1 MAGIWLSPRLLLWI
15 LVIAQTGQTQT
26 TTTIAS
32 TAALSTPSKTESTT
46 STTPVTTVTIQ
57 TPPATTAYPWII
69 TNSSTRAALSTT
81 TSTTDSTTSTTP
93 VTTDTIQTTPA
104 TTAYPWIITNSSNAA
119 LRLVDRQ
126 YSCQGRVEILQN
138 GTWESVCFYY
148 PSISYA
154 VCQEL
159 GCGQSINYN
168 YYYVEWYNT
177 AWTASC
183 TGLEKS
189 MSQCTLS
196 RQNQY
201 CSGGYWDP
209 TKSYVSCSAAGLR
222 LVGGANRCE
231 GRMEVYK
238 NGVWGELCSS
248 TVNRDIADGICR
260 LLGCGWSLAY
270 GSNVSAFGLG
280 QGTIFPDNLSSPGN
294 RIYDNLVYGTNNC
307 SLSQTAA
314 IICEASGNRNQS
326 LIITG
331 PTNDM
336 IHLVDREMECQ
347 GRVEIFNNGEWG
359 TICRSTSY
367 MGNVACRELGC
378 GYEISSTR
386 YNTPLPVPTLSVQ
399 CDIAANNIS
408 ECNVTPRNKYDCLQE
423 GYYYTLCSAKGL
435 RLVGGTNR
443 CEGRVAISRNGVW
456 NEICDST
463 VDTQDADMICHL
475 LDCGWSVARGMMSQ
489 FGVGAGTILP
499 DNLVCSPYPNQIFDC
514 LQIGTNNCSQLQ
526 TAAIICEAS
535 GTANPQVIVTETENG
550 TIRLVDR
557 EMNCRG
563 RVEINNNGTWG
574 SLCDAGWTL
583 GGADVVCR
591 QMQCGNAVD
600 NQAYYGKGPS
610 PKWTATCGSLEDSLF
625 KCTLTEGNPNSCTRI
640 SDAGVQCT
648 GAGLRL
654 VSGRNR
660 CEGRVEVLKSSVWS
674 GVCSSALDTHGA
686 DTICRLL
693 GCGWSLSHGS
703 LTQFMNTPARILSD
717 NVACAAFPN
726 TIFDCL
732 QTGTQNCSNM
742 ETAAVICEAAEPTSP
757 QLIITANIDGTIQL
771 VDRDVMCQGKVEIYN
786 NGSASTLCRDSWD
799 EIQSEIV
806 CQQLNCGSSAQFGY
820 YGNEQYYF
828 GIGRGT
834 SQNARCGGTEQ
845 ALTDC
850 TLSPE
855 NSFTCTNKGPAGVV
869 CTAAGL
875 RLVGGAN
882 RCEGRMEVYKNGVWG
897 ELCSSTLN
905 RDIADGICH
914 LLGCGWSLA
923 YGSNVSTFGL
933 GQGTI
938 FPDNL
943 SSITG
948 NIFSSL
954 QYGTNNCSYDQT
966 AAIICEAAGTANHSL
981 FVTGSTNGRVRLVD
995 RELEC
1000 QGRVE
1005 VFHNGSWG
1013 TLCGSSWDVCGEL
1026 QCGSLA
1032 SAITHHGLLQRPTW
1046 NAYCSG
1052 MEQSLADCNL
1062 MPGNKYQCAHSGYAG
1077 VVCSAAGVRLLGGNS
1092 SCEGL
1097 LEVYR
1102 NGVWAGLCS
1111 SVLDYQDADV
1121 ICRFLHCG
1129 KASFVGNTTEFGL
1142 GSTSVLSQSIACV
1155 KTATSIGN
1163 CSWVDSVPCHYTQA
1177 ASVICAVPVEKTIVF
1192 SGYDGVIL
1200 SNNFTMDDKSL
1211 TYTFVIQ
1218 SRSPNAIKIKIENI
1232 SLQESNSCVLQRLE
1246 VWDGQVSE
1254 GNSLAVLC
1262 GGAAVGQHIKSTKQ
1276 VISLVLKTR
1285 GPLDGRGFNI
1295 SYTSIK
1301 VTRPSVPV
1309 TCGTT
1314 SVHTQSPWVV
1324 QMQNVYGYSYCNGA
1338 LIGIRWILTSATC
1351 VYNRPVYEWRVN
1363 WFGYFDN
1370 GWWAWW
1376 HWTWS
1381 GNIAVANI
1389 FVHPKYNAS
1398 RPDYDIALVELSQSI
1413 QPTEYINPACLPY
1426 FSEAVPFSG
1435 KYCYLHSTSGR
1446 ESLPY
1451 SIIDTNECKSFQFNN
1466 SGITSR
1472 MICTQSEQCRD
1483 MSPQFLMCQGVDG
1496 LWYVAGIG
1504 NRLVRCEPNG
1514 IDLRAFARVRK
1525 FVGFI
1530 KATSGLE
1537 AYHQV

>member
-1 MAGIWLSPRLLLWI
+1 
-15 LVIAQTGQTQT
+15 
-26 TTTIAS
+26 
-32 TAALSTPSKTESTT
+32 
-46 STTPVTTVTIQ
+46 
-57 TPPATTAYPWII
+57 
-69 TNSSTRAALSTT
+69 
-81 TSTTDSTTSTTP
+81 
-93 VTTDTIQTTPA
+93 
-104 TTAYPWIITNSSNAA
+104 
-119 LRLVDRQ
+119 
-126 YSCQGRVEILQN
+126 
-138 GTWESVCFYY
+138 
-148 PSISYA
+148 
-154 VCQEL
+154 
-159 GCGQSINYN
+159 
-168 YYYVEWYNT
+168 
-177 AWTASC
+177 
-183 TGLEKS
+183 
-189 MSQCTLS
+189 
-196 RQNQY
+196 
-201 CSGGYWDP
+201 
-209 TKSYVSCSAAGLR
+209 
-222 LVGGANRCE
+222 
-231 GRMEVYK
+231 
-238 NGVWGELCSS
+238 
-248 TVNRDIADGICR
+248 
-260 LLGCGWSLAY
+260 
-270 GSNVSAFGLG
+270 
-280 QGTIFPDNLSSPGN
+280 
-294 RIYDNLVYGTNNC
+294 
-307 SLSQTAA
+307 
-314 IICEASGNRNQS
+314 
-326 LIITG
+326 
-331 PTNDM
+331 
-336 IHLVDREMECQ
+336 
-347 GRVEIFNNGEWG
+347 
-359 TICRSTSY
+359 
-367 MGNVACRELGC
+367 
-378 GYEISSTR
+378 
-386 YNTPLPVPTLSVQ
+386 
-399 CDIAANNIS
+399 
-408 ECNVTPRNKYDCLQE
+408 
-423 GYYYTLCSAKGL
+423 
-435 RLVGGTNR
+435 
-443 CEGRVAISRNGVW
+443 
-456 NEICDST
+456 
-463 VDTQDADMICHL
+463 
-475 LDCGWSVARGMMSQ
+475 
-489 FGVGAGTILP
+489 
-499 DNLVCSPYPNQIFDC
+499 
-514 LQIGTNNCSQLQ
+514 
-526 TAAIICEAS
+526 
-535 GTANPQVIVTETENG
+535 
-550 TIRLVDR
+550 IRLVDR

-703 LTQFMNTPARILSD
+703 LTQFMNTSARILSD

-742 ETAAVICEAAEPTSP
+742 ETAAVICEDY
-757 QLIITANIDGTIQL
+757 NGTIQL

-806 CQQLNCGSSAQFGY
+806 CQQLNCGSSAQFAY

-869 CTAAGL
+869 CTEAGFTTLCIPHCNYSIGSPSKVTARGACSPNSSAAAGL

-897 ELCSSTLN
+897 ELCSSTVN

-966 AAIICEAAGTANHSL
+966 AAIICED
-981 FVTGSTNGRVRLVD
+981 GRVRLVD

-1077 VVCSAAGVRLLGGNS
+1077 VVCSGKQPTPCNTAATCTALTDSAGVRLLGGNS

-1177 ASVICAVPVEKTIVF
+1177 ASVICA
-1192 SGYDGVIL
+1192 G
-1200 SNNFTMDDKSL
+1200 
-1211 TYTFVIQ
+1211 
-1218 SRSPNAIKIKIENI
+1218 
-1232 SLQESNSCVLQRLE
+1232 
-1246 VWDGQVSE
+1246 
-1254 GNSLAVLC
+1254 
-1262 GGAAVGQHIKSTKQ
+1262 
-1276 VISLVLKTR
+1276 
-1285 GPLDGRGFNI
+1285 
-1295 SYTSIK
+1295 
-1301 VTRPSVPV
+1301 
-1309 TCGTT
+1309 
-1314 SVHTQSPWVV
+1314 
-1324 QMQNVYGYSYCNGA
+1324 
-1338 LIGIRWILTSATC
+1338 
-1351 VYNRPVYEWRVN
+1351 
-1363 WFGYFDN
+1363 
-1370 GWWAWW
+1370 
-1376 HWTWS
+1376 
-1381 GNIAVANI
+1381 
-1389 FVHPKYNAS
+1389 
-1398 RPDYDIALVELSQSI
+1398 
-1413 QPTEYINPACLPY
+1413 
-1426 FSEAVPFSG
+1426 
-1435 KYCYLHSTSGR
+1435 
-1446 ESLPY
+1446 
-1451 SIIDTNECKSFQFNN
+1451 
-1466 SGITSR
+1466 
-1472 MICTQSEQCRD
+1472 
-1483 MSPQFLMCQGVDG
+1483 
-1496 LWYVAGIG
+1496 
-1504 NRLVRCEPNG
+1504 
-1514 IDLRAFARVRK
+1514 
-1525 FVGFI
+1525 
-1530 KATSGLE
+1530 
-1537 AYHQV
+1537 